1 MVIIIVIVL
10 MITIII
16 TPTFFLFCFF
26 YRVSV
31 IYEFVRVTQV
41 ASIYEFGE
49 LFFFFLIEHD
59 FNSCQFLPHTVKK

>member
-31 IYEFVRVTQV
+31 VYEFVRVTQV

-49 LFFFFLIEHD
+49 LFFFF
-59 FNSCQFLPHTVKK
+59 